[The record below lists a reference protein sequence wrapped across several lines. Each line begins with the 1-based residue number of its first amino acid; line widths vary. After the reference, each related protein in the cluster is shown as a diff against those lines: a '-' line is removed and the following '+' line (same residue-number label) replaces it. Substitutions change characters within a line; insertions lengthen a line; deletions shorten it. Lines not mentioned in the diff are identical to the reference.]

1 MKLLRALN
9 IEEYEEVFIKEEID
23 IEVVQLLTDDDLRQ
37 LGLLLG
43 PRKKLLKA
51 LHPDGKYP
59 TKRY

>member
-1 MKLLRALN
+1 M
-9 IEEYEEVFIKEEID
+9 FIKEEID
-23 IEVVQLLTDDDLRQ
+23 IEVVQLLADDDLRA

-51 LHPDGKYP
+51 LHPDGKFP